1 MAFQRTSWKITNT
14 SNKFLMKTN
23 WHMAWITNSN
33 TMSAFAVFSHLKEIS
48 SRIGNTTKK
57 FSLILSRLKVKLE
70 LSISC
75 RLWLYISLESINQ
88 SLENL
93 PKHSWKNLLTNQ
105 FSAKS
110 FCFNGTTKKFVLIK
124 NAKFTI
130 KKPRRNSVISSKI
143 SLSGWKKPKRKVTII
158 QTRMKRLNQQP
169 LTRKLKNNQKRRT
182 KKKKKLKKVKLNF
195 EPKKNKKKW
204 LKNKERL
211 KPML

>member
-1 MAFQRTSWKITNT
+1 MMIFKFCHYHIIQLMKELFYYFASEENQFPKHQNSTFLNLYFVFFQIKSLLFLMAFQRTSWKITNT

-75 RLWLYISLESINQ
+75 RLWLYILLESINQ

-110 FCFNGTTKKFVLIK
+110 FCYNGTTKKFVLIK

-143 SLSGWKKPKRKVTII
+143 SLSGWSKYKF
-158 QTRMKRLNQQP
+158 
-169 LTRKLKNNQKRRT
+169 LKIP
-182 KKKKKLKKVKLNF
+182 F
-195 EPKKNKKKW
+195 
-204 LKNKERL
+204 
-211 KPML
+211 